1 MSQQLM
7 KKIMQKEEKVKKA
20 FHAFEDRPMLDNGIN
35 TNHLVNLLR
44 ELADLERR
52 YYEQYE
58 KDNRRT

>member
-7 KKIMQKEEKVKKA
+7 NKIMQKEEKVKKA
-20 FHAFEDRPMLDNGIN
+20 FRAFEDRPMLDNGIYTSN
-35 TNHLVNLLR
+35 LLHLLR

-58 KDNRRT
+58 KDNRRK